1 LPKKSEEAVFPEEK
15 SLSCT
20 NTWCKTHVRRSRKI
34 AISACLLGENC
45 RYDGATK
52 TNSDVLE
59 AFKEDK
65 IIPFCPEAPVL
76 GTPRERI
83 SVIFKNKQYTL
94 VGDESRNDYTQAI
107 VEQVDLLIQKHP
119 DLDMIVLKSKSP
131 SCGLGT
137 TPILSEKRD
146 ILVFDDGI
154 AAQRLKEKY
163 PNTQII
169 DELNIKEMKC

>member
-1 LPKKSEEAVFPEEK
+1 MPRKLDEAVFPEEK
-15 SLSCT
+15 SF
-20 NTWCKTHVRRSRKI
+20 RRSRKI

-45 RYDGATK
+45 RYDGSTK

-59 AFKEDK
+59 AFKDDE

-83 SVIFKNKQYTL
+83 SVVFKNKQYTL
-94 VGDESRNDYTQAI
+94 IGDESGNDYTQAI
-107 VEQVDLLIQKHP
+107 QEQVDLLMDQHP

-137 TPILSEKRD
+137 TPILNEKREV
-146 ILVFDDGI
+146 ISFDDGI
-154 AAQRLKEKY
+154 AASRLKEKY
-163 PNTQII
+163 SNIKII
-169 DELNIKEMKC
+169 DEKSV